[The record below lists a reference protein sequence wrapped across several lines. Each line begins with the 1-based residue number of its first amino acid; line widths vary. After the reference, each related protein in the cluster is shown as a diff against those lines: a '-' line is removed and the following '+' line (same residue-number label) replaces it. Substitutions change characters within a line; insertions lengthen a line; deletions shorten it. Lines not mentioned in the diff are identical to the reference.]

1 MKLKMLTLLALLAL
15 STGPAKASKDRQTM
29 QETTTTTGTG
39 DAKVVL
45 HTTLGDITLLLYGD
59 TPRHRDNFLARV
71 KAGDYDGV
79 LFHRVIDDFMVQGGD
94 PSSKDAPK
102 GKMLGAGDSGQP
114 VEAEILYPAHYHH
127 RGALAAARQG
137 DNVNPQRKS
146 SGSQFYIVTGRK
158 YSPAQLDQLEHQA
171 LMRHKKEV
179 FDKLCAE
186 NRDSIMSLRRNRDQA
201 GLQALQDEL
210 VRQTEAKTAGDTI
223 AFTPE
228 MREDYMRVGGTP
240 HLDGAYTV
248 YGKVLEGMD
257 VVAKIEA
264 AETDANDR
272 PIEDIRITSAE
283 VLD

>member
-15 STGPAKASKDRQTM
+15 STGPAGASKDRQTM